1 MNKIIGIDLGTT
13 NSAVSVFE
21 KGEYKIIPNKEGKN
35 TTPSIV
41 AFTDKGEILVGDTA
55 KRQAITNPEK
65 TISSIKRIMGL
76 RFNEENTKKAQNKVQ
91 YKIVNK
97 DGLSAI
103 QIDDKIYTPQEI
115 SAKILSKLKADAED
129 FLGETVSEA
138 IITVPAY
145 FNNEQRQAT
154 KEAGIIAGLDVKRI
168 INEPTAAS
176 LAYGLNEKKDEKVII
191 IDVGGGTTD
200 ISLLDISDGT
210 FEVLATDGNA
220 FLGGVDINNKIIEY
234 VLKDFKINQG
244 IDLSKDSMALQ
255 RISDAVENLK
265 KELSTTKE
273 SDINLPFITADAS
286 GPKHLNIK
294 MTRTKLESLIEF
306 INKEIL
312 VHIKQVLKDAKIK
325 KEKINEIIM
334 VGGTT
339 RIPIIQKIISE
350 FFNNKQLNKSVNP
363 DEVVAAGAAV
373 QGGVLT
379 GSINDVLLLD
389 VTPLS
394 LGIETMGSIVT
405 KLIDKGTTIPVQKS
419 EIFSTADDNQPT
431 VTIHILQGEREFAKD
446 NKSLGRFDLTGIS
459 PAPRGV
465 PQIEVSFDI
474 DANGILKVSAKDKA
488 TGKATD
494 IVINNS
500 SGLSKEEIER
510 MINEAEINK
519 KQDKKRKDI
528 ISKRNE
534 LDGLIASISKSC
546 KDNNIEI
553 NSVPGLENILNK
565 GNDLVKNQSEDINLI
580 NNTINELTTLFQKI
594 QTQQQNCNNSGCCS
608 SKGSSSEQQKNEE
621 EIIDAEVS

>member
-1 MNKIIGIDLGTT
+1 MNKIIG
-13 NSAVSVFE
+13 SVFE

-350 FFNNKQLNKSVNP
+350 FFNK
-363 DEVVAAGAAV
+363 GAAV

-494 IVINNS
+494 S

-510 MINEAEINK
+510 MIK
-519 KQDKKRKDI
+519 KEK
-528 ISKRNE
+528 
-534 LDGLIASISKSC
+534 
-546 KDNNIEI
+546 
-553 NSVPGLENILNK
+553 ILFLKEMN
-565 GNDLVKNQSEDINLI
+565 
-580 NNTINELTTLFQKI
+580 
-594 QTQQQNCNNSGCCS
+594 
-608 SKGSSSEQQKNEE
+608 
-621 EIIDAEVS
+621 